1 MDYIYFGVGHFKF
14 IQGYIIQKISSFF
27 GRFGNRTSIT
37 SQMSFVKAKRGCL
50 QAARAAGHT
59 VLLANLCWS
68 VQSLTKDFR
77 IDLLGVGI
85 NKKYRS
91 WTLGLV

>member
-1 MDYIYFGVGHFKF
+1 MDFIYFGVGHFKF

-27 GRFGNRTSIT
+27 GRFGNRTSII

>member
-27 GRFGNRTSIT
+27 GRFGNRTSII

-85 NKKYRS
+85 NKKHRS

>member
-27 GRFGNRTSIT
+27 GRFGNRTSII

-50 QAARAAGHT
+50 QAARAAGDT

>member
-27 GRFGNRTSIT
+27 GRFGNRTSII